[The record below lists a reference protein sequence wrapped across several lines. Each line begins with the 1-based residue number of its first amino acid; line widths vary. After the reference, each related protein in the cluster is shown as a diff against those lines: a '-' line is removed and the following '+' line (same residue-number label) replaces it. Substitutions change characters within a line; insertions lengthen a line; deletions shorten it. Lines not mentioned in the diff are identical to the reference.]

1 MKVRDLFSIPNC
13 LCYLRILIIPI
24 FVTSYIKFENYPLA
38 FGLLAFMEFTDFLD
52 GLIARKFNMITD
64 WGKIIDPVADKLLQF
79 SLLIVLMYR
88 YKFAL
93 VVCVLF
99 VIKEVVLAVL
109 GIICVGVTKRIEG
122 AKIWGKI
129 STLVFYVSCL
139 ILVIFPNI
147 PNKFANILL
156 LITLVFLIYSFVV
169 YAIFFTKGI
178 KNKKY

>member
-24 FVTSYIKFENYPLA
+24 FVTSYIKLENYPLA

-88 YKFAL
+88 YKLVL
-93 VVCVLF
+93 VVIVLF

-109 GIICVGVTKRIEG
+109 GIISVSVTKQIEG
-122 AKIWGKI
+122 AKIWGKL
-129 STLVFYVSCL
+129 STLVFYISCL

-147 PNKFANILL
+147 PDVFANILL
-156 LITLVFLIYSFVV
+156 LITLAFLIYSFIV
-169 YAIFFTKGI
+169 YTIFFTKGI